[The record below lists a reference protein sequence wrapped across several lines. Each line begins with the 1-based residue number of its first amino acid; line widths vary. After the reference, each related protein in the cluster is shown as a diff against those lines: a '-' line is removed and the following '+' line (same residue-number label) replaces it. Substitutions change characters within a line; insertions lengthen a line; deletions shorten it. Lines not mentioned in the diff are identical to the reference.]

1 MNQNID
7 VICPAC
13 QKTFESVFALEGHLR
28 LTMDPEHIAFRQQQN
43 ETVSDT
49 VVPAAPMIPHFVG
62 GKLIDVLE
70 TYVKDQENLYGQ
82 EAKVNAMFQ
91 QLKDMLE
98 GEREIEKKY
107 EQLIDSEEAELEQAR
122 QTVREEIYTQ
132 YQQDIAKAVAL
143 EITPLKQQHQKNLE
157 AARAERNKEEYSK
170 GYLAAVLP
178 IPNPLDGQTILVQI
192 DSPLH
197 RYINKLVEADWVSHP
212 EECRRVYNI
221 QICYYMEQQLRR
233 KPTE

>member
-1 MNQNID
+1 MNQNTD

-28 LTMDPEHIAFRQQQN
+28 LTMDPEHIAFRQQLS

-49 VVPAAPMIPHFVG
+49 AVPAAPMIPHFAG

-82 EAKVNAMFQ
+82 EAKANAMFK

-98 GEREIEKKY
+98 GERKIEKKY
-107 EQLIDSEEAELEQAR
+107 EQLIDSEDAELEQAR
-122 QTVREEIYTQ
+122 QTVREEIYKQ
-132 YQQDIAKAVAL
+132 YQQDIAKAVAQAIENL
-143 EITPLKQQHQKNLE
+143 QQQHQKDMD

-170 GYLAAVLP
+170 GYLAAVLY

-192 DSPLH
+192 GSPLH
-197 RYINKLVEADWVSHP
+197 AYINKLVEAAWVSHP
-212 EECRRVYNI
+212 EDCRRVYN
-221 QICYYMEQQLRR
+221 QQRLFYMEQQLRR